1 MKKESRFFG
10 LYRLLCA
17 YLISARNEGDAQ
29 EKSDEIIVPRIGAF
43 ILAMISASG
52 GGMVY

>member
-1 MKKESRFFG
+1 MKKESRFFD

-17 YLISARNEGDAQ
+17 YLISAGNEGDMQ
-29 EKSDEIIVPRIGAF
+29 EKSDEIIEPRIDVF
-43 ILAMISASG
+43 IRAMISASG

>member
-17 YLISARNEGDAQ
+17 YLISARNEGGTQ
-29 EKSDEIIVPRIGAF
+29 KKSDEIIEPRIDVF

-52 GGMVY
+52 GGMIY